1 MGLTTVV
8 VLSSTVFI
16 MEATESFNKN
26 YQDNTPDTGAEFRDN
41 SEQLGEHSTIP
52 QPQEIQEKLSGQ
64 INQAIDGTSEKLNQ
78 LAEKIEST
86 GYDSSTSVGQT
97 AHKVADQVRRGAD
110 TLQSTSA
117 EKLGEQMQETIRER
131 PLISIGVALG
141 VGFLISQLL
150 KR

>member
-1 MGLTTVV
+1 MGFTTLVA
-8 VLSSTVFI
+8 LSSTVLI
-16 MEATESFNKN
+16 MEATESPNQN
-26 YQDNTPDTGAEFRDN
+26 YQNNASAVDTGCSDKG
-41 SEQLGEHSTIP
+41 EQLGEHSTIP
-52 QPQEIQEKLSGQ
+52 QPQEIQEKLTGQ

-78 LAEKIEST
+78 LAEKIEGT
-86 GYDSSTSVGQT
+86 GQGSGSSVGQT

-117 EKLGEQMQETIRER
+117 EELGEQMQQTIRER

-150 KR
+150 KK